1 MNAYIIV
8 ESKIIDAEKLK
19 KYSQQA
25 AKTVQAFDG
34 EFIAKSETILLAGES
49 QETNGAVIKFDSKEI
64 AEAWYRSKDYQAL
77 IPLRD
82 QAMKCIFKLVNGL

>member
-8 ESKIIDAEKLK
+8 ESKVIDLEKLK

-25 AKTVQAFDG
+25 AKTVKAFEG
-34 EFIAKSETILLAGES
+34 EFIAKSETRLLAGES
-49 QETNGAVIKFDSKEI
+49 QETNGAVIKFESKEI
-64 AEAWYRSKDYQAL
+64 AEAWYFSEDYQSL

-82 QAMKCIFKLVNGL
+82 QAMKCIFKVVNGL